1 MLYKSYIISGIYKW
15 KSFQINLPFYR
26 FKTGT
31 ENLSDYPKFTWLIRE
46 SSSLSQNIEAP
57 KKEAYLPI

>member
-1 MLYKSYIISGIYKW
+1 MLYKSYIIPGIYKW

-46 SSSLSQNIEAP
+46 SSSLSTEH
-57 KKEAYLPI
+57 

>member
-46 SSSLSQNIEAP
+46 SSSLSTEH
-57 KKEAYLPI
+57 